1 MDPQPLTSP
10 SAHTSTPAVLIVD
23 DDEQVRTLL
32 ARWCAALGYVV
43 SVANNADMALAAM
56 LRTSIHVAIC
66 DTRMLG
72 RSGTALIEYLRANH
86 PETAIIISTGL
97 VQRDSV
103 LTRGPSVTAYLQKPF
118 AFADLTAALAS
129 AVMAR
134 GLTPP

>member
-43 SVANNADMALAAM
+43 SVANNADMVLAAM

-66 DTRMLG
+66 DTRMPG
-72 RSGTALIEYLRANH
+72 LIEHLRANH